1 MHSEKSKR
9 SIGWH
14 NRPSCFIPLADVR
27 GNKDSGEEG
36 KLLFQLV
43 AVPCGITIL
52 LKMKGEKDIYAIPIY
67 ILLEPFITEAE
78 LLRQVTRC
86 EEYQWSLLE

>member
-1 MHSEKSKR
+1 MDEQDE
-9 SIGWH
+9 
-14 NRPSCFIPLADVR
+14 SCFIPLADVR
-27 GNKDSGEEG
+27 GSKDSGDDG

-43 AVPCGITIL
+43 AGPCGITIL
-52 LKMKGEKDIYAIPIY
+52 LKMKGEKDIYAVPIY

-86 EEYQWSLLE
+86 EEYRRSLIELKVNNNQIP

>member
-1 MHSEKSKR
+1 MEEQDE
-9 SIGWH
+9 
-14 NRPSCFIPLADVR
+14 SCFIPLADAR
-27 GNKDSGEEG
+27 GSKDSGDDG

-43 AVPCGITIL
+43 AGPCGITIL
-52 LKMKGEKDIYAIPIY
+52 LKRKGEEDIYAVPIY

-86 EEYQWSLLE
+86 EEYRRSLIE